1 MTAPLRRATPADL
14 DRLMAL
20 RAMVRENRLADPAA
34 VTRADYAW
42 FVGRG
47 LVWVWAEGDALLGF
61 AAGDPRDGWIWAL
74 FVAPESEGRGIGRA
88 LLSAACADLEAAGWT
103 QATLST
109 DPGTRAER
117 LYRRLGWQDEG
128 LTAGG
133 EVRFGLALTPPASA
147 G

>member
-1 MTAPLRRATPADL
+1 MNGLRRAGHADIA
-14 DRLMAL
+14 RLMAI
-20 RAMVRENRLADPAA
+20 RGTVRENRLADPGA

-42 FVGRG
+42 FVGHG
-47 LVWVWAEGDALLGF
+47 LVWAWDEAGVVQGF

-74 FVAPESEGRGIGRA
+74 FVAAEAEGRGIGRA
-88 LLSAACADLEAAGWT
+88 LLSAACADLAAAGWT
-103 QATLST
+103 RATLST
-109 DPGTRAER
+109 DPCTRAER

>member
-1 MTAPLRRATPADL
+1 MTPPLRRATTADI

-20 RAMVRENRLADPAA
+20 RAAVRENRLADPAA

-42 FVGRG
+42 FVGQR
-47 LVWVWAEGDALLGF
+47 LVWVWAEDDALHGF
-61 AAGDPRDGWIWAL
+61 AAGDPRDGWLWAL
-74 FVAPESEGRGIGRA
+74 FVSPDAEGRGIGRA
-88 LLSAACADLEAAGWT
+88 LLAAACADLAEAGWT
-103 QATLST
+103 RATLST

-128 LTAGG
+128 RTAGG

>member
-1 MTAPLRRATPADL
+1 MTAPLRRATAADI

-20 RAMVRENRLADPAA
+20 RAAVRENRLADPTA

-42 FVGRG
+42 FVGQR
-47 LVWVWAEGDALLGF
+47 LVWVWAEGDSLHGF
-61 AAGDPRDGWIWAL
+61 AAGDPRDGWLWAL
-74 FVAPESEGRGIGRA
+74 FVAPEDEGRGIGRA
-88 LLSAACADLEAAGWT
+88 LLAAACADLAAAGWAR
-103 QATLST
+103 ATLST
-109 DPGTRAER
+109 DPGTRAAR

-133 EVRFGLALTPPASA
+133 EVRFGLPLTPPASA